1 MAHDLTTVPLFP
13 VHVMQKN
20 TPEGGEGVE
29 SHKKQTGM
37 LVVPLRAVNFGL
49 ALGVQGTAPIYYKLP
64 RETEVKFSFLTC
76 FVFVFVCF

>member
-1 MAHDLTTVPLFP
+1 MTTVPLFP

-49 ALGVQGTAPIYYKLP
+49 ALGVQGTAPIY
-64 RETEVKFSFLTC
+64 
-76 FVFVFVCF
+76 